1 MRLGKAETAF
11 IVFALVLCGIIV
23 IYNAVSAP
31 PLDTPVAY
39 YQTSDLDSS
48 FGEESDIP
56 DDDLSS
62 QPEQSPDE
70 TSTTADTD
78 IEESSAPDVS
88 SEGDVT
94 SVNSSRAVINGKINI
109 NTASKEELMDLDGI
123 GEVFAERIIEYREK
137 NGGFLSVNE
146 LKNVQG
152 IGDKRFSAIKDN
164 VTIG

>member
-62 QPEQSPDE
+62 QAEQSSDE
-70 TSTTADTD
+70 TSTKADTD
-78 IEESSAPDVS
+78 IEESSLPDIS
-88 SEGDVT
+88 SGGDVT
-94 SVNSSRAVINGKINI
+94 SVNSSPAVINGKINI
-109 NTASKEELMDLDGI
+109 NTASKEELMALDGI

-137 NGGFLSVNE
+137 NGGFLSVDE

-152 IGDKRFSAIKDN
+152 IGDKRFSAIEDN
-164 VTIG
+164 ITIG

>member
-94 SVNSSRAVINGKINI
+94 SVNSSRAVING
-109 NTASKEELMDLDGI
+109 
-123 GEVFAERIIEYREK
+123 
-137 NGGFLSVNE
+137 
-146 LKNVQG
+146 
-152 IGDKRFSAIKDN
+152 
-164 VTIG
+164 

>member
-48 FGEESDIP
+48 FGEESDIT

-70 TSTTADTD
+70 TSTKADTD
-78 IEESSAPDVS
+78 IDESSLPDIS
-88 SEGDVT
+88 SDGDIS
-94 SVNSSRAVINGKINI
+94 SVNSSPAVINGKINI
-109 NTASKEELMDLDGI
+109 PNTGNHDPFLFSFLTKSAFLRNSTN
-123 GEVFAERIIEYREK
+123 IIA
-137 NGGFLSVNE
+137 NVNTSLNNME
-146 LKNVQG
+146 
-152 IGDKRFSAIKDN
+152 I
-164 VTIG
+164 

>member
-1 MRLGKAETAF
+1 MRLVKAETAF

-78 IEESSAPDVS
+78 IEESSLPDIS
-88 SEGDVT
+88 SDGDIS
-94 SVNSSRAVINGKINI
+94 SVNSSPAVINGKINI
-109 NTASKEELMDLDGI
+109 NTASKEELMALDGI

-137 NGGFLSVNE
+137 NGGFLSVDE

-152 IGDKRFSAIKDN
+152 IGDKRFSAIEDN
-164 VTIG
+164 ITIG